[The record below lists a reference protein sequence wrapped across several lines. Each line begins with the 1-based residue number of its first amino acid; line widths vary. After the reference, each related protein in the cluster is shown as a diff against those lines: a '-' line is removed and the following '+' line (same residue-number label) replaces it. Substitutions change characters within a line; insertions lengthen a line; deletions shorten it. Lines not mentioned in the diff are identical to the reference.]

1 MKIVIA
7 SENQGKLKEI
17 QAFFHDVPISVVAQN
32 EYAVPAVEETGLS
45 FIENAILKARHAAKF
60 CQLPALGDDSGLVV
74 DALNG
79 APGIYS
85 ARYAGFAA
93 DMPANIHKLLS
104 QLEQVADHQRSAH
117 YYCAIAFVRHEED
130 PVPIVTCAKWDGF
143 ILREEKGQQGFGY
156 DPLFWLPSLQCTA
169 AELDTQQK
177 NSLSHRAQALKQFVS
192 AFLQAYPVNVS

>member
-17 QAFFHDVPISVVAQN
+17 QAFFHNLPISVVAQN
-32 EYAVPAVEETGLS
+32 EYAVPSVEETGLS
-45 FIENAILKARHAAKF
+45 FIENAILKARHAAKYS
-60 CQLPALGDDSGLVV
+60 QLPALGDDSGLVV

-85 ARYAGFAA
+85 ARYAGVEAN
-93 DMPANIHKLLS
+93 MPANIQKLLL
-104 QLEQVADHQRSAH
+104 QLASVADSERSAH
-117 YYCAIAFVRHEED
+117 YYCAIAFVRHEAD

-143 ILREEKGQQGFGY
+143 ILREEKGHQGFGY

-169 AELDTQQK
+169 AELSTQQK
-177 NSLSHRAQALKQFVS
+177 NELSHRALALNQFVR
-192 AFLQAYPVNVS
+192 AFLQAYPVNA

>member
-17 QAFFHDVPISVVAQN
+17 QAFFHNLPISVVAQN
-32 EYAVPAVEETGLS
+32 EYAVPVVEETGLS
-45 FIENAILKARHAAKF
+45 FIENAILKARHAAKYS
-60 CQLPALGDDSGLVV
+60 QLPALGDDSGLVV

-85 ARYAGFAA
+85 ARYAGVDAN
-93 DMPANIHKLLS
+93 MSANIQKLLLRLS
-104 QLEQVADHQRSAH
+104 SVADSERRAH
-117 YYCAIAFVRHEED
+117 YYCAIAFVRHEAD

-169 AELDTQQK
+169 AELTTQQK
-177 NSLSHRAQALKQFVS
+177 NTLSHRAQALKQFVG
-192 AFLQAYPVNVS
+192 AFLQAYPVNA